1 MSEINT
7 YKLIKEKLQAI
18 PNQRLKGSLFEK
30 VCKRFL
36 EEHDSAN
43 EYESI
48 ELWSDWK
55 LRGNKSDCGID
66 MVIQTTS
73 KEYIAVQCKFHQDSV
88 SLNELATFFTQ
99 LQSGVGE
106 VRFKKGIIITT
117 SNLTSNAQQ
126 AIEQIRSTGMGIDI
140 DEINEEDF
148 IYSRIDWEK
157 FDPTQTQGELPLC
170 DKKRPR
176 PHQTEAIEKTKEYFS
191 DPKNV
196 RGKLIMACGTGKT
209 YTSLKIM
216 ESLEPK
222 IMLFLAPSIAL
233 LSQTFREYAQEK
245 SDPFY
250 ASIVCSDDKT
260 GQSKKNKSK
269 NEDNDDIKFSELP
282 LKPSTRLEDILSVY
296 EKAKQENKRFIIF
309 STYQSALRIKE
320 AQERGLDKI
329 DLMICDEAHRTVGA
343 MFSTNERDDKNAFTL
358 CHSDGNIKAKQRL
371 YMTATP
377 KVYSEDSQTK
387 AKESGNLVYSMDDAE
402 IFGEEIYTLN
412 FEKAIALDL
421 LTDYKVIIL
430 AVRSENLS
438 GVTNSV
444 NKKISQLNAEGTK
457 LDKKLINNEFVC
469 KIIGTHKG
477 LAKQDLIA
485 LDDENKEDNDLQD
498 KTDTI
503 PSKRA
508 ISFCKSIKTSKNIKD
523 SFQTIIECYDEELKK
538 KSFKNLEISI
548 DHIDG
553 TMNCKVRLDK
563 LETLNQPEQN
573 TCKVL
578 SNARCLSEGV
588 DVPALDSI
596 VFFDGKS
603 AMVDIIQAVGR
614 VMRKAKGKKR
624 GYIILPIAL
633 EESEIKNLNKAV
645 NNTNFKNIWKVLKAL
660 RSHDSRL
667 VDEATFREK
676 IKVFGSDDESN
687 TDDEELDE
695 ESQKDK
701 NEPNEKSKQAQKT
714 LFDAIFLQDL
724 ANAMYNVMPTKLGDR
739 NYWEN
744 FAKKTGNIAR
754 TLNKRLNALFDK
766 NPEIFDNFL
775 TSLRENIHQ
784 NIKEDEALD
793 MIVSHIITKPI
804 FDAIFGE
811 NIKNPI
817 AKSLDKMV
825 LKLSDLGLEGETKDL
840 KNLYESVKTEAARA
854 KSQKSQQELIKNLY
868 DTFLKTAFRKQ
879 SEKLGI
885 VYTPMEVV
893 DFILRATNGILKKH
907 FHTDFNDQN
916 ITIFD
921 PFTGTGSFIARL
933 LAKENDLISDGTLK
947 EKFQNHLFAFDIVL
961 LSYYIAL
968 INITQAAQNRDS
980 SLKNFKNIALT
991 DSLDYLEEKSAKEAF
1006 PLFEDLKENKQIKS
1020 TMEKK
1025 DIRVI
1030 IGNPP
1035 YSAGQKSQN
1044 DNNQNLS
1051 HPKLEKKVRET
1062 YGQNSKAKNKGG
1074 TTRDTLIQSIRMASD
1089 VLKDK
1094 GVLGFVVNGGFI
1106 DAKSADGFRKCVV
1119 KEFSHLYAL
1128 NLRGNQRTSGEV
1140 SKKEGGK
1147 IFDSGSRATIAII
1160 FFVKDKSVQNSA
1172 IHYYEVEDYLTREAK
1187 LNLLANFEN
1196 LESVPFSA
1204 ITPNNKGDWIN
1215 QRSEE
1220 FETLIP
1226 LKRDQKLQNDSIFD
1240 LNSMGVASGR
1250 DPWVYNFSQNTLK
1263 QSVQTCIDTYHADL
1277 KRFNENFREGF
1288 KQRTQGVVEAKDLY
1302 KHLNDREITTD
1313 ATKISW
1319 THSLKQGFIKNENLL
1334 ASSMECIRL
1343 ALYRPFNKQWLYW
1356 DKNLNEEQYQYQ
1368 WAKIFPDNNAYNV
1381 VINTGCGN
1389 GKAFSALISD
1399 FISDYSLILPNQ
1411 AYPLYYYDERGNR
1424 YYAISGYALNLFRRH
1439 YQDNSITEEEIFYY
1453 IYAIFHHKGYVEKYK
1468 NSLTK
1473 EAPRIALSK
1482 DFKALFILGK
1492 ELADLHLNYES
1503 GEMYTSVEY
1512 KTLMNAEIEGYY
1524 DVSKMTKKGDSIIYN
1539 QNITITK
1546 IPKKAFDYVV
1556 NGKSAIDWV
1565 VERYQITIDS
1575 KKGKGSLIKNNPN
1588 DYAGG
1593 KYVFELLC
1601 RIIKLSV
1608 KSVDLIEKISE
1619 KGFE

>member
-1 MSEINT
+1 M
-7 YKLIKEKLQAI
+7 
-18 PNQRLKGSLFEK
+18 
-30 VCKRFL
+30 
-36 EEHDSAN
+36 
-43 EYESI
+43 
-48 ELWSDWK
+48 
-55 LRGNKSDCGID
+55 
-66 MVIQTTS
+66 
-73 KEYIAVQCKFHQDSV
+73 QCKFHQNSV
-88 SLNELATFFTQ
+88 SLNDLSTFFTQ

-117 SNLTSNAQQ
+117 SNLSANAQQ

-140 DEINEEDF
+140 DEITEEDF

-157 FDPTQTQGELPLC
+157 FDPTKTEDEIPLC
-170 DKKRPR
+170 DKKRSR

-191 DPKNV
+191 DPKNA

-216 ESLEPK
+216 EALDPK
-222 IMLFLAPSIAL
+222 ITLFLAPSIAL

-358 CHSDGNIKAKQRL
+358 CHSDENIKAKQRL

-430 AVRSENLS
+430 VVRSENLS

-477 LAKQDLIA
+477 LAKQDVIA
-485 LDDENKEDNDLQD
+485 LDDENQEDNDLQD

-553 TMNCKVRLDK
+553 TMNCKERLDK

-633 EESEIKNLNKAV
+633 EESEIKNLNEAV

-660 RSHDSRL
+660 RSHDSSL

-687 TDDEELDE
+687 IDDEELDE

-701 NEPNEKSKQAQKT
+701 NEPNEKSKEAQKT
-714 LFDAIFLQDL
+714 LFDAILLQDL
-724 ANAMYNVMPTKLGDR
+724 ANAVYNVMPTKLGDR

-744 FAKKTGNIAR
+744 FAKKTGNIAK
-754 TLNKRLNALFDK
+754 TLNNRLKELFGK

-775 TSLRENIHQ
+775 TSLRGNIHQ
-784 NIKEDEALD
+784 GIKEEEALD

-825 LKLSDLGLEGETKDL
+825 KKLSDLGLEGETKDL

-854 KSQKSQQELIKNLY
+854 KSQKTQQELIKNLY

-907 FHTDFNDQN
+907 FNTDFNDQN

-933 LAKENDLISDGTLK
+933 LSKENDLISDEALK

-968 INITQAAQNRDS
+968 INITQAAQNRDKT
-980 SLKNFKNIALT
+980 LGNFKNIALT
-991 DSLDYLEEKSAKEAF
+991 DSLDYLEEKSAKGGF
-1006 PLFEDLKENKQIKS
+1006 PLFEDLKENKEIKS

-1035 YSAGQKSQN
+1035 YSSGAKSEN

-1051 HPKLEKKVRET
+1051 HPKLEKRVFET
-1062 YGQNSKAKNKGG
+1062 YGKDSKAQVGK
-1074 TTRDTLIQSIRMASD
+1074 TTRDTLIHSIRMASD
-1089 VLKDK
+1089 LLKDK

-1106 DAKSADGFRKCVV
+1106 DATSADGFRKCVAQD
-1119 KEFSHLYAL
+1119 FSHLYVL

-1172 IHYYEVEDYLTREAK
+1172 IHYYEVEDYLKREAK

-1196 LESVPFSA
+1196 LDSVPFKE
-1204 ITPNNKGDWIN
+1204 IIPNDKGDWIN
-1215 QRSEE
+1215 QRSDG
-1220 FETLIP
+1220 FEKLIP
-1226 LKRDQKLQNDSIFD
+1226 LKRDKKLKIFDTIFD
-1240 LNSMGVASGR
+1240 LNSNGVASGR
-1250 DPWVYNFSQNTLK
+1250 DPWVYNFSQNTLM
-1263 QSVQTCIDTYHADL
+1263 QSVQNCIDTYNADL
-1277 KRFNENFREGF
+1277 KRFNENFREAF
-1288 KQRTQGVVEAKDLY
+1288 KQRTQGIQASDRY
-1302 KHLNDREITTD
+1302 KHLNDKEITTD
-1313 ATKISW
+1313 ATKIAW
-1319 THSLKQGFIKNENLL
+1319 VQNLKMQLIKGKKLDDFSQEKI
-1334 ASSMECIRL
+1334 SVS
-1343 ALYRPFNKQWLYW
+1343 LYRPFNKQYFYYERELAWSFYSM
-1356 DKNLNEEQYQYQ
+1356 K
-1368 WAKIFPDNNAYNV
+1368 KIFPDKSACNV

-1399 FISDYSLILPNQ
+1399 FISDCFLISPNQ

-1439 YQDNSITEEEIFYY
+1439 YGDNSITEEEIFYY
-1453 IYAIFHHKGYVEKYK
+1453 IYAIFHHNGYVEKYK

-1473 EAPRIALSK
+1473 EAPRVALSK
-1482 DFKALFILGK
+1482 DFKALSTLGK
-1492 ELADLHLNYES
+1492 ELAELHLNYES
-1503 GEMYTSVEY
+1503 GEMHTSVEY

-1539 QNITITK
+1539 KNITITK
-1546 IPKKAFDYVV
+1546 IPKKP
-1556 NGKSAIDWV
+1556 
-1565 VERYQITIDS
+1565 
-1575 KKGKGSLIKNNPN
+1575 LIMW
-1588 DYAGG
+1588 
-1593 KYVFELLC
+1593 
-1601 RIIKLSV
+1601 
-1608 KSVDLIEKISE
+1608 
-1619 KGFE
+1619 